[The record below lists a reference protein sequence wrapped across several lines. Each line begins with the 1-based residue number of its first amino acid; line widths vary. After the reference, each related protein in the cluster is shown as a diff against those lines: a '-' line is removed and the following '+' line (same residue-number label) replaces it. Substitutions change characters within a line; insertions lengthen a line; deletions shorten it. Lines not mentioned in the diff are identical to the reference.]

1 MVMYAKKENKLS
13 SSERNEIFLKYTPLL
28 KFIAGRIAM
37 RLPPHIDI
45 NDIINSG
52 ALGLID
58 AVEKFDETKGIKFKT
73 YAEFRVRGAMLD
85 SLRNMDWVSR
95 LVRKSATVLERAFA
109 ELEKRFNRPATDEEI
124 AEELGVDLEEV
135 YDMIAQANG
144 ISLLSLEMISS
155 TNDMRLKLIDCL
167 TDESL
172 NPLSILKLEEAK
184 DEIAEYINELPE
196 REKIVV
202 SLYYYNDL
210 TMNEISEVM
219 EITESRVSQ
228 LHSRAIMRLRGKIN
242 TRPEGSE

>member
-13 SSERNEIFLKYTPLL
+13 SSDRNEIFLKYIPLL

-45 NDIINSG
+45 NDIISSG

-95 LVRKSATVLERAFA
+95 SVRKSATVLEKAFA
-109 ELEKRFNRPATDEEI
+109 ELERRFNRPATDEEI

-135 YDMIAQANG
+135 YNMIAQANG
-144 ISLLSLEMISS
+144 ISLLSLDMISS
-155 TNDMRLKLIDCL
+155 SSDLRLKMIDCL
-167 TDESL
+167 TDEKL
-172 NPLSILKLEEAK
+172 NPLSILKMEEVK
-184 DEIAEYINELPE
+184 DEIAEYTNELPE
-196 REKIVV
+196 REKVVV

-210 TMNEISEVM
+210 TMKEISEVM

>member
-95 LVRKSATVLERAFA
+95 SVRKSATVLERAFA

-144 ISLLSLEMISS
+144 ISLLSLEMLSIS
-155 TNDMRLKLIDCL
+155 NDTRLKLIDCL

-172 NPLSILKLEEAK
+172 NPLSILKLEEVK

>member
-1 MVMYAKKENKLS
+1 MVMYAKKENKLT
-13 SSERNEIFLKYTPLL
+13 SSERNEIFLKYIPLL

-45 NDIINSG
+45 NDIISAG

-58 AVEKFDETKGIKFKT
+58 AVEKFDETKGVKFKT

-95 LVRKSATVLERAFA
+95 SVRKSATVLEKAFA
-109 ELEKRFNRPATDEEI
+109 EFERKFNRPATDEEI
-124 AEELGVDLEEV
+124 AEKLGVELEEV
-135 YDMIAQANG
+135 YNMIAQANG
-144 ISLLSLEMISS
+144 ISLLSLDMISS
-155 TNDMRLKLIDCL
+155 SNDLRLKLIDCL
-167 TDESL
+167 ADEKL
-172 NPLSILKLEEAK
+172 NPLSILKMEEVK
-184 DEIAEYINELPE
+184 DEIAEYTNELPE
-196 REKIVV
+196 REKVVV

-210 TMNEISEVM
+210 TMKEISEVM

>member
-1 MVMYAKKENKLS
+1 MVMYAKNENKLS
-13 SSERNEIFLKYTPLL
+13 SSERNEIFLKYIPLL

-45 NDIINSG
+45 NDIISAG

-73 YAEFRVRGAMLD
+73 YAEFRVWGAMLD

-95 LVRKSATVLERAFA
+95 SVRKSATVLEKAFA

-124 AEELGVDLEEV
+124 AEELGVELDEV
-135 YDMIAQANG
+135 YDMVAQANG
-144 ISLLSLEMISS
+144 ISLLSLEMISAG
-155 TNDMRLKLIDCL
+155 NDLRLKLIDCL
-167 TDESL
+167 SDENL
-172 NPLSILKLEEAK
+172 NPLSILKMEEVK
-184 DEIAEYINELPE
+184 DEVAEYINELPGRE
-196 REKIVV
+196 RMVV

-210 TMNEISEVM
+210 TMKEVSEVM

-228 LHSRAIMRLRGKIN
+228 LHSRAIIRLRGKIN
-242 TRPEGSE
+242 TKPEGLE